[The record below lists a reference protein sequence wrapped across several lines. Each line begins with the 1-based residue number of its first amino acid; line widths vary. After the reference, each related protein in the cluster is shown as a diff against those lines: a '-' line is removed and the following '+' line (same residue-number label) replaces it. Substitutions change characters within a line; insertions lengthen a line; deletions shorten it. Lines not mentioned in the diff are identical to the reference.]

1 MYKVKGVGGVRNM
14 KKKFIIL
21 GVLILALAVLGVWA
35 VPAFAAEG
43 SGSGQTTQNTA
54 QGKKIGII
62 ARLMLVQDEAK
73 VDAFLAKAEAAGKI
87 THDQSVAI
95 KQAWTDHH
103 TQFKKGSVLVRLLQA
118 KDVTKVQ
125 AFLDKA
131 VSAKK
136 ITQEQAD
143 KVLALWHKL
152 HDK

>member
-1 MYKVKGVGGVRNM
+1 M

-21 GVLILALAVLGVWA
+21 GVLLLTLVILGVWV
-35 VPAFAAEG
+35 VPALAADG
-43 SGSGQTTQNTA
+43 SGSAPAA
-54 QGKKIGII
+54 QGKKIGVI

-73 VDAFLAKAEAAGKI
+73 VDAFLAKGVDAGKI
-87 THDQSVAI
+87 TADQAAKI

-103 TQFKKGSVLVRLLQA
+103 AQITKNKVLVRLLQA

-131 VSAKK
+131 VGANK
-136 ITQEQAD
+136 ITQAQAD
-143 KVLALWHKL
+143 KVLALWHSL